1 MGRSNFYPHA
11 NTYQDADYRC
21 RGNSFGAVAR
31 ADFRIH
37 GHSSTA
43 LSQVNK
49 MRIKKQDKIDRVIEI
64 LELFELERI
73 KHMQADLDRLTAS
86 VANLNTKVDQLL
98 AQAPPPPPVDDGP
111 ALNALADVVDAEAAK
126 VDAALPK
133 P

>member
-1 MGRSNFYPHA
+1 
-11 NTYQDADYRC
+11 
-21 RGNSFGAVAR
+21 
-31 ADFRIH
+31 
-37 GHSSTA
+37 
-43 LSQVNK
+43 